1 MASGLYLTS
10 PIKQDILKQK
20 YLKRRFKTLSL
31 CFGKGDLLMV
41 FNFLLLYVMRFLVLR
56 VVHTFTK
63 KACFTITFKKLV
75 TGG

>member
-31 CFGKGDLLMV
+31 FSGKGDLLMV
-41 FNFLLLYVMRFLVLR
+41 FNFSL
-56 VVHTFTK
+56 
-63 KACFTITFKKLV
+63 
-75 TGG
+75 